1 MLHRRSNGVE
11 DDEDAWRGLW
21 LGLCHHPGL
30 DRQIGY
36 APELSEVVRDQWY
49 VPGQGVGRSPQIVR
63 TDRLADGTKIRSE
76 LAVLSRD
83 LRVEVDYL
91 NGRQQVSQ
99 ASAILLD
106 ATRPRNAPL
115 QFSQYDD

>member
-11 DDEDAWRGLW
+11 DDEDAWRDLW
-21 LGLCHHPGL
+21 CGLCHHPGL

-36 APELSEVVRDQWY
+36 APELSQVVRDQWY
-49 VPGQGVGRSPQIVR
+49 VPGQGVGGNPQIVR

-106 ATRPRNAPL
+106 ATRPRHAPL